1 MGRPRSPEGRQTFP
15 AAKSLCAADAASQ
28 DCLYARLLQAF
39 LAPILI
45 VADGR
50 VQFKN
55 RAANRLI
62 TAGVLTL
69 EAAGVA
75 RFADPCA
82 EELLEEVRSQKRHSG
97 TAIIRMRTNG
107 PAMILQIMR
116 IRRGAPAGRR
126 RARADIPILVFVM
139 PLSDAGAIRKRAVDG
154 FATLSKAEKEVL
166 GALVGGESVRTIAE
180 GSARSVAT
188 VRWHVKK
195 LLTKTGARSIGDLTR
210 IGSLLAPY

>member
-1 MGRPRSPEGRQTFP
+1 MGQQRSHEGRQAFP
-15 AAKSLCAADAASQ
+15 AANALCAADAVNQ

-39 LAPILI
+39 RAPILI
-45 VADGR
+45 VVDGR

-62 TAGVLTL
+62 NAGVLTL
-69 EAAGVA
+69 DAAGVA

-82 EELLEEVRSQKRHSG
+82 EALLEEVRSKKRHSG
-97 TAIIRMRTNG
+97 TEIVRMRTNG
-107 PAMILQIMR
+107 PAMILQVMPIGR
-116 IRRGAPAGRR
+116 AAPARAR
-126 RARADIPILVFVM
+126 RARADIPVLVFVM
-139 PLSDAGAIRKRAVDG
+139 LLSEAGAIRKRAVDG
-154 FATLSKAEKEVL
+154 IATLSKAEKEVL

-188 VRWHVKK
+188 VRWHVKR